1 MVYRKRKKS
10 RQLLSQL
17 TSVLTR
23 RRNPFHSSQSIT
35 FSLSIAFMFSVVA
48 KEQAVQPRG
57 IIKRAFFS
65 QRWLMHL
72 LKDSCQV

>member
-1 MVYRKRKKS
+1 MVYRKKKKS

-23 RRNPFHSSQSIT
+23 RRIPFHSQSIT